1 MDVSQILPTP
11 PVLPTPQAPAAVVE
25 PSQPVAPPT
34 SSSQGSGTDSA
45 TSQQQ
50 QQSGSGSSVDKALKS
65 INDEMQAWDTQMQFT
80 IDPYTHQIVVDI
92 IDPQTGKTI
101 STIPSETVLRIAKMI
116 TQFQGNAVKAAA

>member
-11 PVLPTPQAPAAVVE
+11 PVLPTPQAAAAVVE
-25 PSQPVAPPT
+25 PSLPVAPTT
-34 SSSQGSGTDSA
+34 SSSQGSSTDGS
-45 TSQQQ
+45 TSQ
-50 QQSGSGSSVDKALKS
+50 QQSGSGSSSVDKALKS

-80 IDPYTHQIVVDI
+80 IDPSTHQIVVDI

>member
-11 PVLPTPQAPAAVVE
+11 PVLPTPQATAAVVE
-25 PSQPVAPPT
+25 PSQPVAPTT
-34 SSSQGSGTDSA
+34 SSSQGSGTDSS
-45 TSQQQ
+45 TSQ
-50 QQSGSGSSVDKALKS
+50 QQSGSGSSSIDKALKS

-80 IDPYTHQIVVDI
+80 IDPDTHQIVVDI
-92 IDPQTGKTI
+92 INPQTGKTI